1 MSTTVDWSKLLEDMA
16 FLLGEVDD
24 TQPGGRQ
31 PCGTRK
37 LAQYLQ
43 VDRQT
48 VRNLLG
54 GCGDIPYAK
63 GERLLAM
70 WGTLTG
76 KPPSFAPRAKAQISA
91 ARMNR
96 V

>member
-16 FLLGEVDD
+16 FLLGEVDE

-37 LAQYLQ
+37 LAQHLQ

-48 VRNLLG
+48 VRNLLSG
-54 GCGDIPYAK
+54 SDIRHSE
-63 GERLLAM
+63 GERLLDIWAK
-70 WGTLTG
+70 LTG
-76 KPPSFAPRAKAQISA
+76 KAPTMAPREKAQISA

>member
-1 MSTTVDWSKLLEDMA
+1 MSTTVDWSRLLEDMA
-16 FLLGEVDD
+16 FLLGEIDD

-37 LAQYLQ
+37 LAQHLQ

-48 VRNLLG
+48 VRNLLNG
-54 GCGDIPYAK
+54 SEIRHSE
-63 GERLLAM
+63 GERLLDIWAK
-70 WGTLTG
+70 LTG
-76 KPPSFAPRAKAQISA
+76 KPTAHAPRGKSQLSA